1 MTIQLTQRHNSSGPV
16 FVSPAQVAEVHDG
29 SPRPGSDAYTV
40 VRLASGVPIEVQES
54 AAKVNELLGGTT
66 AVTIVWVRFEDVQAG
81 DVVSANNQPWF
92 RVVEKLD
99 ARGKVWLFDSTTVA
113 DQFADAIS
121 QGRNPTHSAQG
132 SPLGLVRKQ
141 VLA

>member
-1 MTIQLTQRHNSSGPV
+1 MTIQLTQRHNASPV
-16 FVSPAQVAEVHDG
+16 FLNPAQIAEVHDG
-29 SPRPGSDAYTV
+29 SPRPGADAYTI

-54 AAKVNELLGGTT
+54 ATKVNELLGGP

-121 QGRNPTHSAQG
+121 QGRNPTNSAQG
-132 SPLGLVRKQ
+132 RPLDLVRKQ